1 MAGAQG
7 EQAECDCEHL
17 YLWPCNVAAWQHWQG
32 VQTQWR
38 TGMGGREGLDY
49 QGVCAYLDELGL
61 QPGSDDRRA
70 AFDGIRAAE
79 RGTLLAWQEARDLQP
94 PTP

>member
-1 MAGAQG
+1 MAGVQGAQT
-7 EQAECDCEHL
+7 ESDCECL
-17 YLWPCNVAAWQHWQG
+17 YLWPCNVVAWQHWEG

-49 QGVCAYLDELGL
+49 QGVRAYLDELGL

-70 AFDGIRAAE
+70 VFEAIRAAE
-79 RGTLLAWQEARDLQP
+79 RGTLLAWQEARAQNP
-94 PTP
+94 PHP